1 MVDPYFSFNAAAF
14 RVTYPAFANE
24 TTFPTVTLQAYFTTA
39 GSYLAND
46 NYGQLRDDSRYTA
59 LTLMTAHLAALSVLI
74 AAGETPSVAAGAS
87 IDKVT
92 VSLEP
97 PPVKS
102 QFHWWLSTTP
112 YGQQLLA
119 MLQMRSAGGFYLGG
133 SRTRGGFRGNAG
145 YGI

>member
-1 MVDPYFSFNAAAF
+1 MVSPYFTLDVAAF
-14 RVTYPAFANE
+14 RVSYSAFASE
-24 TTFPTVTLQAYFTTA
+24 ASFPTPVLQAYFDTS

-46 NYGQLRDDSRYTA
+46 NYGLIREASRYTA

-74 AAGETPSVAAGAS
+74 ASGETPSVATAGS
-87 IDKVT
+87 VDKVS
-92 VSLEP
+92 VSMEP

-119 MLQMRSAGGFYLGG
+119 MLQMRGAGGLYIGG

-145 YGI
+145 YGG